1 MFLKRH
7 FYLVKIQYLGFRYHG
22 WQKQPNVLTVEHMI
36 SRTLAF
42 ILDHKK
48 FKILASGRT
57 DAKVSANVAYME
69 LFLDDDSLDLDTFL
83 ELFNKNLPQDVRAL
97 AISEVNKDFNIIG
110 APKFKEY
117 VYLFSYGS
125 KNHPFAAPYIT
136 GRQETLDITMMQ
148 EAAKLFEG
156 EHDFRTYAYKPTP
169 ETKTQGSISVCEIVP
184 NKLFTANFFPK
195 ESFLLRVTGKG
206 FKRHQIRLMMG
217 VLFDVGAGKFDVD
230 LVKETLVPGNT
241 IKLEHIAQASGL
253 ILNDVQL

>member
-1 MFLKRH
+1 MFSKRH
-7 FYLVKIQYLGFRYHG
+7 FYLIKIQYLGFRYHG

-36 SRTLAF
+36 SRTLAYV
-42 ILDHKK
+42 LEHKN

-69 LFLDDDSLDLDTFL
+69 LFLEDEALNLDTFL
-83 ELFNKNLPQDVRAL
+83 ELFNRNLPPDVRGL
-97 AISEVNKDFNIIG
+97 EISEVNKEFNIIS
-110 APKFKEY
+110 APKLKEY
-117 VYLFSYGS
+117 VYLFSFGA

-136 GRQETLDITMMQ
+136 CVQEVLNLVKMQ

-156 EHDFRTYAYKPTP
+156 EHDFITYAYKPTA
-169 ETKTQGSISVCEIVP
+169 ETKTQGSITLCEIVP
-184 NKLFTANFFPK
+184 NTLFTANFFPA

-217 VLFDVGAGKFDVD
+217 VLFDVGVGKFDISF
-230 LVKETLVPGNT
+230 VKETLTPGNSV
-241 IKLEHIAQASGL
+241 KLEHIAQASGL

>member
-83 ELFNKNLPQDVRAL
+83 ELFNRNLPQDVRAL

-110 APKFKEY
+110 APKLKEY

-136 GRQETLDITMMQ
+136 GRGETLDIAMMQ

-156 EHDFRTYAYKPTP
+156 EHDFRTYAYKPTQ
-169 ETKTQGSISVCEIVP
+169 ETKTLGSITLCEIVP
-184 NKLFTANFFPK
+184 NTLFTANFFPDH
-195 ESFLLRVTGKG
+195 SFLLRVAGKG

-217 VLFDVGAGKFDVD
+217 VLFDVGAGKFDID
-230 LVKETLVPGNT
+230 FVKDTLTPGNT